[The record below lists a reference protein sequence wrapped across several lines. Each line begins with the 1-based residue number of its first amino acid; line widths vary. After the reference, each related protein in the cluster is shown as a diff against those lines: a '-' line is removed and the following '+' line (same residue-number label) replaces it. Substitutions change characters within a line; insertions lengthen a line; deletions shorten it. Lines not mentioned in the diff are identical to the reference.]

1 MIILITEEDI
11 KKIQSELTEEQWKQ
25 FVYFLSKDK
34 LLELKELARKK
45 CKSKFV
51 LIMRRYISKFLTNL
65 ENNSFKRVETIN
77 LLCQTKKTLKNV
89 YKSIDNK
96 DVVDAS
102 CLLRAAFE
110 NLVMGMMI
118 SESEATYKE
127 FIDLSID
134 DTTRNFTKPQ
144 KLRNNFRKV
153 LLKLDGDLFV
163 GMSNKNI
170 KEMLDEFYDKMCLFT
185 HSTIFVNAMVELEKD
200 NVLDLCAIS
209 IKMNTYFVEVL
220 LYLCLKYL
228 NKYKKDPIDITYVM
242 IGWFVLISDIPKE
255 QATPEKIE
263 KLNRLLYSDYNKEYI
278 KRNKKN
284 ANYLTDEAKKLQ
296 EDIQN
301 NSTGF
306 IELLEKIVK

>member
-1 MIILITEEDI
+1 MITEEDI

>member
-1 MIILITEEDI
+1 MITEEDI

-65 ENNSFKRVETIN
+65 ENNNFKRVETIN

-102 CLLRAAFE
+102 CLLRSAFE

-163 GMSNKNI
+163 GMSNRNI

-185 HSTIFVNAMVELEKD
+185 HSTILVNAMVELEKD
-200 NVLDLCAIS
+200 NDLDLYAIS
-209 IKMNTYFVEVL
+209 IKMNAYFVEAL

-242 IGWFVLISDIPKE
+242 VGWFVLISDIPKE

-278 KRNKKN
+278 KKNKKN

-301 NSTGF
+301 NPTGF

>member
-1 MIILITEEDI
+1 MITEDDI

-65 ENNSFKRVETIN
+65 ENNNFERVETIN

-102 CLLRAAFE
+102 CLLRSAFE

-163 GMSNKNI
+163 GMSNRKI

-185 HSTIFVNAMVELEKD
+185 HSTILVNAMVELEKD
-200 NVLDLCAIS
+200 NNLDLYAIS
-209 IKMNTYFVEVL
+209 IKMNTYFVEAL

-242 IGWFVLISDIPKE
+242 VGWFVLISDIPKK

-278 KRNKKN
+278 KKNKKN

-301 NSTGF
+301 NPTGF

>member
-1 MIILITEEDI
+1 MITEEDI

-65 ENNSFKRVETIN
+65 GNNNFKRVETIN

-102 CLLRAAFE
+102 CLLRSAFE
-110 NLVMGMMI
+110 NLVIGMMI

-134 DTTRNFTKPQ
+134 DTARNFA
-144 KLRNNFRKV
+144 N
-153 LLKLDGDLFV
+153 LK
-163 GMSNKNI
+163 N
-170 KEMLDEFYDKMCLFT
+170 
-185 HSTIFVNAMVELEKD
+185 
-200 NVLDLCAIS
+200 
-209 IKMNTYFVEVL
+209 
-220 LYLCLKYL
+220 
-228 NKYKKDPIDITYVM
+228 
-242 IGWFVLISDIPKE
+242 
-255 QATPEKIE
+255 
-263 KLNRLLYSDYNKEYI
+263 
-278 KRNKKN
+278 
-284 ANYLTDEAKKLQ
+284 
-296 EDIQN
+296 
-301 NSTGF
+301 
-306 IELLEKIVK
+306 